1 MPDSMTTTDG
11 NDDAQ
16 AMLTAV
22 QARVLGSLMEK
33 QMTTPDYY
41 PLTLN
46 ALVAACNQKS
56 SRNPVMNL
64 GLQEVGGIV
73 NALRREGLVTA
84 SLHGRADRYEQQ
96 ISRKLGL
103 SSKERAIVCVMLLR
117 GAQTLNEIRVNTNR
131 MTQFADSEEIQD
143 VLQGLMERDE
153 PLVLRLPRAAG
164 QREERYTHLLCGKPA
179 MDSPA
184 PGPAPKETPASPDI
198 ARRLTELEETVAG
211 LQEDIRMLREALH
224 HRDD

>member
-1 MPDSMTTTDG
+1 MHDLTTTTDDS
-11 NDDAQ
+11 DDAE

-56 SRNPVMNL
+56 SRNPVMSL
-64 GLQEVGGIV
+64 DPQEIGRVV
-73 NALRREGLVTA
+73 NELRREGLVTA
-84 SLHGRADRYEQQ
+84 NLHGRADRFEQQ
-96 ISRKLGL
+96 LSRKLGL
-103 SSKERAIVCVMLLR
+103 SSKERAMICVMLLR

-131 MTQFADSEEIQD
+131 MAQFADSEEILS
-143 VLQGLMERDE
+143 VLEGLTEREE
-153 PLVLRLPRAAG
+153 PLVLKLPRVAG

-179 MDSPA
+179 MDFPA
-184 PGPAPKETPASPDI
+184 PTPVPKAEATASPDI
-198 ARRLTELEETVAG
+198 VRRLSELEETVAG
-211 LQEDIRMLREALH
+211 LQEEVRMLREALH
-224 HRDD
+224 RGD